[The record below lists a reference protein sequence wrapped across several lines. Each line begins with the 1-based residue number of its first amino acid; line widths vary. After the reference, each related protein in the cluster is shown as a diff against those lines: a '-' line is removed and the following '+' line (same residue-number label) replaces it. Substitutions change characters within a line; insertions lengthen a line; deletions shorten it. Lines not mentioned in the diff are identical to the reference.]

1 MRNASVEKG
10 HVLAEGVVE
19 YIVENIDDVEQ
30 ESHWR
35 AKFGRKVS
43 DISKEIKAL
52 KDEHAKQLAKL
63 KEDHTKQFE
72 KLKEDNEGR
81 HDEMMKLLMEL
92 KTASTA

>member
-10 HVLAEGVVE
+10 HVPVDWVVE

-43 DISKEIKAL
+43 DISKEL
-52 KDEHAKQLAKL
+52 KVLKQDN
-63 KEDHTKQFE
+63 KE
-72 KLKEDNEGR
+72 LKEDNKELKKDHARR